1 MAAEAMKLWVRIVE
15 GRGNTQLRG
24 IIGSIREWSKTVDW
38 ETRRRQSKITVAK
51 REAFAKKRQPHWE
64 FGRCSSGVE
73 QFIRNE

>member
-1 MAAEAMKLWVRIVE
+1 MAAEAMKLWIQIVE

-24 IIGSIREWSKTVDW
+24 IIGSIREWSKTGDW
-38 ETRRRQSKITVAK
+38 ETRRRYPKITVAK
-51 REAFAKKRQPHWE
+51 REAFAKKRPPHRE

>member
-51 REAFAKKRQPHWE
+51 REAFAKKRPPHT
-64 FGRCSSGVE
+64 
-73 QFIRNE
+73 